1 MAFTQSILAPQPRT
15 KNSATVAL
23 LLAGILVIM
32 AVGQLFSFEKFI
44 PLIESY
50 WLPGGHGTAVVVAS
64 LLVTAEV
71 FALPFLLR
79 MRLSTLMR
87 IVSMVAGWL
96 VVAGWLKLAIW
107 ANVAANALSNIGFFG
122 VHVMLPVG
130 WWAVLFTLALGVLFV
145 WAAWGLWPLK
155 QSQKNKE

>member
-96 VVAGWLKLAIW
+96 VVAGWLK
-107 ANVAANALSNIGFFG
+107 
-122 VHVMLPVG
+122 
-130 WWAVLFTLALGVLFV
+130 
-145 WAAWGLWPLK
+145 
-155 QSQKNKE
+155 